1 MAKRSASDFFI
12 ICSLYVPMPEVNPA
26 TPASALFPAQQPIS
40 QGVRWVYAN
49 FLEIDL
55 GDLL

>member
-1 MAKRSASDFFI
+1 
-12 ICSLYVPMPEVNPA
+12 MPEVNPA
-26 TPASALFPAQQPIS
+26 AAPLSLFPAQQPIS
-40 QGVRWVYAN
+40 QGAPFVYAN